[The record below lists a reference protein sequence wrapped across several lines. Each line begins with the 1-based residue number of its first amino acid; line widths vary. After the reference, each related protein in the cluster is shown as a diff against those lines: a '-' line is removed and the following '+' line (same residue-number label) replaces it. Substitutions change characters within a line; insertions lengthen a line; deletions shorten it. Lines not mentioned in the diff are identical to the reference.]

1 VADACFGVLI
11 LALCPLNPD
20 HQKRRAV
27 RAYFATV
34 EERLREAIA
43 EYPQIG
49 RLINFA
55 TNVFMS
61 RQGLPSAQNW
71 FVPWWLV
78 GGGIGFAVCVSL
90 VSGWYRAARAARLD
104 PVEALRYQ

>member
-61 RQGLPSAQNW
+61 RQGLPSAQIW
-71 FVPWWLV
+71 FVPW
-78 GGGIGFAVCVSL
+78 
-90 VSGWYRAARAARLD
+90 
-104 PVEALRYQ
+104 